1 MGARG
6 TEPWPPLTPAA
17 TRPPWPTPWCTK
29 PATTS
34 TTVGSRRPDSFTRDH
49 IEPQQYGIASSLVTF
64 LARDP
69 GAFAEFVQSI
79 KEGMPVEESLRQAY
93 GVSLQELVA
102 AYGRTVGLP
111 WLQP

>member
-1 MGARG
+1 
-6 TEPWPPLTPAA
+6 
-17 TRPPWPTPWCTK
+17 
-29 PATTS
+29 
-34 TTVGSRRPDSFTRDH
+34 
-49 IEPQQYGIASSLVTF
+49 VTF

-79 KEGMPVEESLRQAY
+79 KEGLPVEESLRQAY